1 MRGAPRVPRRAA
13 EHQHASGRRALE
25 PEREAQQRRLAAAV
39 RPGDPD
45 ERPLLDGE
53 RDVLERRGTAPI
65 GERDVLELDRGGRAH
80 VHPRAARNAARFWRI
95 TLK

>member
-1 MRGAPRVPRRAA
+1 MRGEPRVPGGSA
-13 EHQHASGRRALE
+13 EHEHASRGGALE

-45 ERPLLDGE
+45 ERPVLDGE
-53 RDVLERRGTAPI
+53 RDALERGRTAPI
-65 GERDVLELDRGGRAH
+65 GERDVLELDRGNRAH
-80 VHPRAARNAARFWRI
+80 VHPRAARSAARFWRI